1 MMKQVMLSHAMMSP
15 NKQRLDA
22 SGGQWI
28 CMQLLYGEGGYAYIV
43 AFVESGNKKIL
54 LDFNPEYILCV
65 IQRFSQSWF
74 QGQGCKGTQQSHQA
88 HCSSRVTSNHTVPN
102 PRSTIR
108 QATRVP
114 TVDQDL
120 PVNLTALGLR

>member
-54 LDFNPEYILCV
+54 LDFNPEDFLKAGFKV
-65 IQRFSQSWF
+65 
-74 QGQGCKGTQQSHQA
+74 KG
-88 HCSSRVTSNHTVPN
+88 VKELSN
-102 PRSTIR
+102 RIKLIAR
-108 QATRVP
+108 A
-114 TVDQDL
+114 
-120 PVNLTALGLR
+120 G